1 MENLSQID
9 YCTRNIESVKISPT
23 RQDARFQK
31 LHELHHGGIYLY
43 TSMITSRGFWILI
56 MRRYVLLV
64 NYLIAILEHIPNGT
78 STVEVIDVIIERD
91 TKKLEMYRK

>member
-31 LHELHHGGIYLY
+31 LHELHPGDF
-43 TSMITSRGFWILI
+43 GF
-56 MRRYVLLV
+56 
-64 NYLIAILEHIPNGT
+64 
-78 STVEVIDVIIERD
+78 
-91 TKKLEMYRK
+91 

>member
-1 MENLSQID
+1 
-9 YCTRNIESVKISPT
+9 
-23 RQDARFQK
+23 
-31 LHELHHGGIYLY
+31 
-43 TSMITSRGFWILI
+43 